1 MKVMKD
7 LEVKGDVIT
16 QSDPRYD
23 KARSLFYGGVDKHP
37 AAIVR
42 VANAQDVARVV
53 EHARETGA
61 ELAIRSGGHNPLGYS
76 LSEGG
81 IVVDLHD
88 MRRVDVDV
96 PSRTARAETGA
107 TAVEFA
113 TAAGAHGLGVSF
125 GDTGSVGLG
134 GITLGG
140 GVGYLVRQHGLTI
153 DNLIAAEVVTADGVV
168 RHVDAESEPDL
179 FWRYAAAAAIS
190 ASRHA
195 SAFASTRSIPLW
207 AACSCSRPAP
217 SWCTR
222 SSRSPRRRRMSSRR
236 SRT

>member
-96 PSRTARAETGA
+96 PSRTARAGTGA

-113 TAAGAHGLGVSF
+113 AAAGADGLGVSF
-125 GDTGSVGLG
+125 GVTGYVGVG

-140 GVGYLVRQHGLTI
+140 ECVC
-153 DNLIAAEVVTADGVV
+153 VV
-168 RHVDAESEPDL
+168 RRLV
-179 FWRYAAAAAIS
+179 INNG
-190 ASRHA
+190 
-195 SAFASTRSIPLW
+195 
-207 AACSCSRPAP
+207 
-217 SWCTR
+217 
-222 SSRSPRRRRMSSRR
+222 RRI
-236 SRT
+236 